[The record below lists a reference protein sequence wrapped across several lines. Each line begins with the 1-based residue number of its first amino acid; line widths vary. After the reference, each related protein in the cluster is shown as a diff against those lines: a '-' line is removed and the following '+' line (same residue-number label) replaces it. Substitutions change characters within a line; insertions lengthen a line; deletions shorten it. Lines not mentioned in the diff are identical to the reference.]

1 MSKGGFMMRLN
12 MMALL
17 ATVMTAGP
25 ASAAEPTKPQMRKI
39 GAELYACQV
48 ASKPKEAGE
57 FILERST
64 GRNAYQAMGRV
75 LDPACMKG
83 EAFKYVETLRGN
95 LDLIRYGVA
104 SALVLREYKG
114 AYPATIAAAPAL
126 KHTPRPFDE
135 TAFRQSS
142 RFRNLGPKSLT
153 QAKQEKAVYDFL
165 ERFGDCV
172 VRRDPAAAQR
182 FLTTPVGSRDE
193 GQALA
198 GVRPGLAACLP
209 PGRQAN
215 LDLDLIRGTM
225 ADNFYRLARV
235 APATAP
241 AAAPVT
247 APAAAG
253 TTR

>member
-1 MSKGGFMMRLN
+1 MIRFAFLLSLFIPATLN
-12 MMALL
+12 
-17 ATVMTAGP
+17 
-25 ASAAEPTKPQMRKI
+25 AAEPTKMAMRKV
-39 GAELYACQV
+39 GAELYGCQV
-48 ASKPKEAGE
+48 ASKPKEASE
-57 FILERST
+57 FVLQRST
-64 GRNAYQAMGRV
+64 GRNAYVAMGRV

-104 SALVLREYKG
+104 TALVAREYKS
-114 AYPATIAAAPAL
+114 AFPATIAAAPAL
-126 KHTPRPFDE
+126 KHEPRPFDE

-142 RFRNLGPKSLT
+142 RFRNLGPKALT

-172 VRRDPAAAQR
+172 VRRDPAAAHI

-193 GQALA
+193 SQALA

-225 ADNFYRLARV
+225 ADNFYRLAKV

-241 AAAPVT
+241 I
-247 APAAAG
+247 AAG
-253 TTR
+253 AAR